1 MTMLGYGAGYS
12 EEPLSARQVLGTI
25 ANLFEEGTF
34 SIKDAPAIIASI
46 RENQKKINISPEEIE
61 KLEHA
66 LKIKSDVCAARDA
79 IVAFVSH
86 AVVKFSALTGLSNLM
101 TDKPIVIDAVPAVIG
116 RPFDGRSRER

>member
-1 MTMLGYGAGYS
+1 MTMLGYGAEYS
-12 EEPLSARQVLGTI
+12 EEPLTARQVWGTI
-25 ANLFEEGTF
+25 ANLFEEGAF

-46 RENQKKINISPEEIE
+46 RANQKKINISPEEIE

-86 AVVKFSALTGLSNLM
+86 AVVKFSTLAGLSNLM

-116 RPFDGRSRER
+116 RPFDGRSR

>member
-1 MTMLGYGAGYS
+1 MTMLDYGTGYS

-25 ANLFEEGTF
+25 ANLFEEGAF

-46 RENQKKINISPEEIE
+46 RANQKKINISPEEIE

-86 AVVKFSALTGLSNLM
+86 AVVKFSALAGLSNLM
-101 TDKPIVIDAVPAVIG
+101 TDKPKAINDMPAITG
-116 RPFDGRSRER
+116 KPFDNRSR